1 MLGNMMKRQLNTSDI
16 LKYAEDI
23 HGDRAVV
30 SAIGNNELHRTT
42 YSEIS
47 SRCRKLA
54 NALIAQG
61 VKTGD
66 RVATLAWNGF
76 RHLELYYAIS
86 GIGAVCHTINPRLSQ
101 EQIIYIIRHAHDQ
114 LIFIDVDLI
123 PLVESVEA
131 ELANDIIYVILAKA
145 DEIPLNKLSNA
156 ICYEAL
162 LHSHDDN
169 HIWQEHNEDLACG
182 LCYTSGTTGNPKG
195 VLYSHRSTVLQAFSV
210 ILAFPSVFQPGVKI
224 LPVVPLFHVNAWSIP
239 YTATLSGAEI
249 VFPGRFL
256 DGKSLYEL
264 MQKNHVVSAWGVPTI
279 WLNLLEEI
287 SKRGAIPD
295 GFRHV
300 VIGGSAAPSQMIE
313 SFESLGIDVAHSW
326 GMTEM
331 SPIGS
336 HGQLFSPQ
344 SDLPIEK
351 KTKLKTTQGRRLFGV
366 DMKLIDSDGNQVAHD
381 GKSVGELYVR
391 GNTVV
396 ARYFNETASPVTK
409 LDNDGWFGTGDVAKI
424 DRKGFLTITDR
435 SKDLIKSG
443 GEWISSIELENIAMA
458 HGGIL
463 SCAAIG
469 AYHPKW
475 GERPL
480 LIVVTHDGRALDT
493 NNILDLIKKKVPNW
507 QVPDD
512 VVFIPS
518 LPLTATGK
526 VSKLQLRLEYK
537 NYFYPAGGS

>member
-1 MLGNMMKRQLNTSDI
+1 
-16 LKYAEDI
+16 
-23 HGDRAVV
+23 
-30 SAIGNNELHRTT
+30 
-42 YSEIS
+42 
-47 SRCRKLA
+47 
-54 NALIAQG
+54 
-61 VKTGD
+61 
-66 RVATLAWNGF
+66 
-76 RHLELYYAIS
+76 
-86 GIGAVCHTINPRLSQ
+86 
-101 EQIIYIIRHAHDQ
+101 
-114 LIFIDVDLI
+114 
-123 PLVESVEA
+123 
-131 ELANDIIYVILAKA
+131 
-145 DEIPLNKLSNA
+145 
-156 ICYEAL
+156 
-162 LHSHDDN
+162 
-169 HIWQEHNEDLACG
+169 
-182 LCYTSGTTGNPKG
+182 
-195 VLYSHRSTVLQAFSV
+195 
-210 ILAFPSVFQPGVKI
+210 
-224 LPVVPLFHVNAWSIP
+224 
-239 YTATLSGAEI
+239 
-249 VFPGRFL
+249 
-256 DGKSLYEL
+256 
-264 MQKNHVVSAWGVPTI
+264 
-279 WLNLLEEI
+279 
-287 SKRGAIPD
+287 
-295 GFRHV
+295 
-300 VIGGSAAPSQMIE
+300 
-313 SFESLGIDVAHSW
+313 
-326 GMTEM
+326 MTEM

-396 ARYFNETASPVTK
+396 ARYFNETAFPVTK

-424 DRKGFLTITDR
+424 DPKGFLTITDR